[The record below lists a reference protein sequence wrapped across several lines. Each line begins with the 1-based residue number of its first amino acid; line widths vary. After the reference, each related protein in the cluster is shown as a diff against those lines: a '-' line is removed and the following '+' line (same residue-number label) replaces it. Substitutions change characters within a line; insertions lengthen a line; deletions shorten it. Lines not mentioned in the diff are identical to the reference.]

1 MFQISEV
8 GYQLYILYIATSLG
22 LIRSCKKIKYMYVYM
37 NVNSY
42 DVVWTTYG
50 CDIIYVEKWPNL
62 EMS

>member
-1 MFQISEV
+1 
-8 GYQLYILYIATSLG
+8 
-22 LIRSCKKIKYMYVYM
+22 MYVYM